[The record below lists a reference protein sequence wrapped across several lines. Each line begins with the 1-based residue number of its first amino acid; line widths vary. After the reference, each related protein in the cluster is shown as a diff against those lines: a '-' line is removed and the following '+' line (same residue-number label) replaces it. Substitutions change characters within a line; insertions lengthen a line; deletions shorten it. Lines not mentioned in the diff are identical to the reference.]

1 MTLCLEDHRM
11 FWSQL
16 LSPAKRASVPST
28 KKMEGY
34 SVSLIRLFFPAA
46 GNMEVD
52 LGDKGI
58 PEVIWSLEVDSSLQ
72 NIPTCVLSHLTL
84 NIQVMWEP

>member
-1 MTLCLEDHRM
+1 
-11 FWSQL
+11 
-16 LSPAKRASVPST
+16 
-28 KKMEGY
+28 
-34 SVSLIRLFFPAA
+34 
-46 GNMEVD
+46 MEVN

-72 NIPTCVLSHLTL
+72 NIPTWVLSHLTL

>member
-1 MTLCLEDHRM
+1 MTLCLEDHSRPM

-28 KKMEGY
+28 EKMEGY
-34 SVSLIRLFFPAA
+34 SVSLIRPS
-46 GNMEVD
+46 GNMEVN

-72 NIPTCVLSHLTL
+72 HIPTWVLSHLTL